1 MTCPAKSYYHR
12 GGKRPLLGV
21 TIPHHFADIVERYPD
36 NEAIVS
42 LPQKRRLSY
51 RQLAQEVDQLAAA
64 LLGMGFGKGERI
76 GIWSTNNIE
85 WLLLQLASARIGAIL
100 VNINPAYRSK
110 ELAYALTKSEIQGL
124 FVIPAFRSS
133 DYVSTLCE
141 LIPELESNP
150 SEALNAAAFPLL
162 RRVVIYDPQDPK
174 RTSPPQSGF
183 TPWSQAL
190 AIANEEIIRSLDSLS
205 AALDLDDPINI
216 QYTSG
221 TTGFPKA
228 VLLSHH
234 NILNNAY
241 FCAEALRFNEN
252 DRLAVAVPFYHCFG
266 MVLVNLLCFSVASC
280 VVIPCEHFDAL
291 SVLRAVD
298 AEKCTGIHGVPT
310 MFIAELEHPR
320 FAEFDLSSL
329 RTGIMAGAPC
339 PPALMERVM
348 RDMHC
353 DEILIGYGET
363 EASPLTHI
371 TSPNDSVERRI
382 NSVGHNLPHQEVKI
396 VDVQSRHTVS
406 LGESG
411 EICFRGYHIMQGY
424 YNDPEATQK
433 TIDPHGWLASGD
445 LGTMDA
451 DGYVQITGRL
461 KEMIIRGGENIYP
474 REIEDLLYTH
484 SDIAEVAVF
493 GVPDEFYGEQIM
505 AWVQLHENSRV
516 SESEL
521 RDFLKPSIAHFKIP
535 KYICFVD
542 EFPMTVTGK
551 LQKFRMREMALKNL
565 SSRQSA

>member
-1 MTCPAKSYYHR
+1 
-12 GGKRPLLGV
+12 
-21 TIPHHFADIVERYPD
+21 
-36 NEAIVS
+36 
-42 LPQKRRLSY
+42 
-51 RQLAQEVDQLAAA
+51 
-64 LLGMGFGKGERI
+64 
-76 GIWSTNNIE
+76 
-85 WLLLQLASARIGAIL
+85 
-100 VNINPAYRSK
+100 
-110 ELAYALTKSEIQGL
+110 
-124 FVIPAFRSS
+124 
-133 DYVSTLCE
+133 
-141 LIPELESNP
+141 
-150 SEALNAAAFPLL
+150 
-162 RRVVIYDPQDPK
+162 
-174 RTSPPQSGF
+174 
-183 TPWSQAL
+183 
-190 AIANEEIIRSLDSLS
+190 
-205 AALDLDDPINI
+205 
-216 QYTSG
+216 
-221 TTGFPKA
+221 
-228 VLLSHH
+228 
-234 NILNNAY
+234 
-241 FCAEALRFNEN
+241 
-252 DRLAVAVPFYHCFG
+252 
-266 MVLVNLLCFSVASC
+266 
-280 VVIPCEHFDAL
+280 
-291 SVLRAVD
+291 
-298 AEKCTGIHGVPT
+298 

-445 LGTMDA
+445 LGAMDA
-451 DGYVQITGRL
+451 NGYVQITGRL

-484 SDIAEVAVF
+484 PDIAEVAVF